1 MQAAAFDETSTAVL
15 QNMADQIAVALN
27 NAAQYQLE
35 QQRAQQTTQL
45 LEASVELG
53 SQNEAASLYQ
63 RIVEVAVQLLHAD
76 TAALWRPVD
85 ETELELLNAVG
96 PLKAQIGQRTPIGE
110 GLAGRIQA
118 TGLALRL
125 NDLSSW
131 RDAQLDFGELS
142 IHAVIATP
150 MIWQGETVGVLV
162 VAQTR
167 SDSAFSTEDAN
178 IAQLYTAQTSS
189 TLANMRLLEQLQ
201 HTLDDLGAANRRLTG
216 EAWQARLHGNEISYE
231 YHRTTKTASA
241 REKADDSAS
250 LSLTLPIELRGQP
263 IGQILLEDD
272 RSQRTLTADEQSI
285 VQEVAQRMSLA
296 LESAR
301 LFEQTQVALGE
312 ARRLAQREQLVNR
325 ITGQLRAATTVDE
338 VLRIATD
345 EMRHAV
351 RASWTAA
358 ELTPPEASDTRRGH
372 DHDSQK

>member
-1 MQAAAFDETSTAVL
+1 
-15 QNMADQIAVALN
+15 
-27 NAAQYQLE
+27 
-35 QQRAQQTTQL
+35 
-45 LEASVELG
+45 LG
-53 SQNEAASLYQ
+53 SQADAASLYN
-63 RIVEVAVQLLHAD
+63 RIVEVAANLLHAD
-76 TAALWRPVD
+76 SAALWQPV
-85 ETELELLNAVG
+85 EEHELELLYAIG
-96 PLKAQIGQRTPIGE
+96 PLKTLIGQRAAIGE
-110 GLAGRIQA
+110 GIAGRVHA
-118 TGLALRL
+118 TSLALRL
-125 NDLSSW
+125 NAARTWS
-131 RDAQLDFGELS
+131 DAAIDFGE
-142 IHAVIATP
+142 IPVQAVVAVP
-150 MIWQGETVGVLV
+150 MLWQGQPVGVLV
-162 VAQTR
+162 IVQTNP
-167 SDSAFSTEDAN
+167 DSAFTADDGN
-178 IAQLYTAQTSS
+178 VAQLYASQTAS

-201 HTLDDLGAANRRLTG
+201 STLDDLGTANRRLTG
-216 EAWQARLHGNEISYE
+216 EAWQAHLRGSEISYE
-231 YHRTTKTASA
+231 YHRTTNAALSPGNSIV
-241 REKADDSAS
+241 KAAMT
-250 LSLTLPIELRGQP
+250 LALPIELRGQP